1 MFMIRGVVNLLLDRY
16 IKETGLGAT
25 GDTEASPRPAHTVNI
40 FADYHNLH
48 LFLQLVPL
56 SRRGQ

>member
-25 GDTEASPRPAHTVNI
+25 GDTEASP
-40 FADYHNLH
+40 
-48 LFLQLVPL
+48 
-56 SRRGQ
+56 